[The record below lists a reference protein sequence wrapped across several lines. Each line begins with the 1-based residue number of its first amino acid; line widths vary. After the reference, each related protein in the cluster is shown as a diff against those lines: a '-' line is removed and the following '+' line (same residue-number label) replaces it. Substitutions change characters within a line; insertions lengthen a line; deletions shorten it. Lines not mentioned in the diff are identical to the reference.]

1 MFSSRNVPLVT
12 YVRRTLVARLAV
24 MAAVIAVAMAVFA
37 YVAEERMLQ
46 EEIVTEARADIGELV
61 DRTREI
67 VAQTNVKP
75 AAAFDRAL
83 GEFGATRRLNTRGK
97 IVYAKFSGRDKGEVR
112 EYLDTTFARHQDVWE
127 HVHAEATSASY
138 AELPWVETK
147 RIAKLLAIH
156 AVLPLGDPARDEAG
170 TAEIVFIPAPAVLA
184 SMNRKSVFTAVIVV
198 LITLATTGILY
209 PVVLRLTNRLVTFS
223 RNMQAANF
231 ETLSLLGCIVAKR
244 DSDTDEHNYRVTMY
258 ALRMGEALDLRTPQM
273 RALTMGAFLH
283 DVGKIA
289 IRDDILLKPGKL
301 TPDEFETM
309 KTHVRHGLDVI
320 ARSTWLREARDVVG
334 GHHEKFDGAGY
345 PGGLEGK
352 EIPLTARI
360 FAVADVFDALTS
372 RRPYKAPLSC
382 AEALDILEQ
391 GRGTHFDPEVV
402 DLFAG
407 MAKSLHEHYAHKT
420 GSDLKAEL
428 IDMSWRYFQN
438 DAETLV

>member
-12 YVRRTLVARLAV
+12 YVRRTLVARLAI
-24 MAAVIAVAMAVFA
+24 MATVIAVAMAVFA
-37 YVAEERMLQ
+37 YVAEERMLK

-61 DRTREI
+61 ARTREI
-67 VAQTNVKP
+67 VAQTDAKP

-83 GEFGATRRLNTRGK
+83 GEFGATRRLTTRGK
-97 IVYAKFSGRDKGEVR
+97 IVYAKFSGRDKAEVR
-112 EYLDTTFARHQDVWE
+112 EYLDTTFAEHQAVWE
-127 HVHAEATSASY
+127 QIHADGASAST
-138 AELPWVETK
+138 ELPWVETK
-147 RIAKLLAIH
+147 RIADLLAVH
-156 AVLPLGDPARDEAG
+156 AVLLLGDPARGEAG
-170 TAEIVFIPAPAVLA
+170 TAEIVFIPAPAVVT
-184 SMNRKSVFTAVIVV
+184 SMKRKSVFTAGIVV

-209 PVVLRLTNRLVTFS
+209 PVVLRLTNRLVAFS

-258 ALRMGEALDLRTPQM
+258 ALRMGEALNLRTPQM

-289 IRDDILLKPGKL
+289 IRDDILLKPGRL
-301 TPDEFETM
+301 TPEEFEIM

-320 ARSTWLREARDVVG
+320 ARSTWLREAREVVG
-334 GHHEKFDGAGY
+334 GHHEKFGGEGY

-382 AEALDILEQ
+382 GEALDILEQ

-407 MAKSLHEHYAHKT
+407 MAKSLYEHYAHKT

-428 IDMSWRYFQN
+428 IDMSWRYFQH
-438 DAETLV
+438 DADTLI